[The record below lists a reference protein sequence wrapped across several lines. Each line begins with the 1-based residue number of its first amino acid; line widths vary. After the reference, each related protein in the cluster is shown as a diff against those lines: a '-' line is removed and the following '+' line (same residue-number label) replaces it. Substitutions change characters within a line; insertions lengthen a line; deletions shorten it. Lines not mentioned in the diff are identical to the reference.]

1 MAQKVYRAALRS
13 RCGTL
18 RVHTAALGICL
29 IRTDSMPSHEDNL
42 ALARE
47 IHRDVLVG
55 HSICAQPDRNLL
67 FRSYRCCC
75 GRMPCLFV

>member
-1 MAQKVYRAALRS
+1 MQEGETPMAQKVYRAALRS

-29 IRTDSMPSHEDNL
+29 IRTDSMLSHEDSL

-47 IHRDVLVG
+47 IHRDVVVRFQPVANWHPLL
-55 HSICAQPDRNLL
+55 HSSP
-67 FRSYRCCC
+67 S
-75 GRMPCLFV
+75 